1 MNEIIKTFFI
11 DNVTQIWM
19 LVSVIIGGFVTY
31 LSTTCAENRKIKHH
45 FQQKKLEEVLIPY
58 CTCLEETRES
68 AFLPHITKTQ
78 CAEFFDT
85 YFKSLQKPQ
94 EYLKASR
101 RVYLPPH
108 HRKDLEHYIAL
119 IVQFEEIIDK
129 EASDYIKS
137 YKNYIE
143 STLKNFPGQSKAD
156 CISINFNSNVH
167 YLVQYAILSQK
178 TIPLQD
184 EINHIS
190 FYYGTET
197 NFPICD
203 EISLNSSVRSFIDQI
218 DFDLYDIECFLPD
231 AEDETICMYQNSYNM
246 LCYLRETRSNE
257 LAFLNQPLIKLESP
271 RIYFQI
277 IDLLNS
283 MTSNLAKTID
293 NIAF

>member
-11 DNVTQIWM
+11 DNATQIWM
-19 LVSVIIGGFVTY
+19 IISVIVGGFVTY
-31 LSTTCAENRKIKHH
+31 LSTTCVENRKIKRH

-68 AFLPHITKTQ
+68 AFLPRITKAQ
-78 CAEFFDT
+78 YVEFFDT

-119 IVQFEEIIDK
+119 IVQFEEILDK
-129 EASDYIKS
+129 EASDYINS
-137 YKNYIE
+137 YKNHIE

-156 CISINFNSNVH
+156 CISINFNSIVR
-167 YLVQYAILSQK
+167 YIVQYFILSQK
-178 TIPLQD
+178 MIPLQD
-184 EINHIS
+184 EINHIG

-197 NFPICD
+197 NCPICD
-203 EISLNSSVRSFIDQI
+203 EISLNSSVRNFIDQI
-218 DFDLYDIECFLPD
+218 DFDLYAIEDFLPD
-231 AEDETICMYQNSYNM
+231 AEDETIRMYQNSYNM
-246 LCYLRETRSNE
+246 LSYLREARSNE
-257 LAFLNQPLIKLESP
+257 LVFLNQNLKKLESP
-271 RIYFQI
+271 RLYFQT
-277 IDLLNS
+277 IDLLHS
-283 MTSNLAKTID
+283 MTSSLTKTID